1 MSNDLKLQCNEGNFT
16 WNFLL
21 FPALVNRRCELKW
34 ELVHKIACERDC
46 ELSSHFSRCNELNDE
61 RVHIFVGERERELVQ
76 ILREL

>member
-1 MSNDLKLQCNEGNFT
+1 MRAI
-16 WNFLL
+16 LL
-21 FPALVNRRCELKW
+21 GIFSYFQLYYIDRRCELKW

>member
-21 FPALVNRRCELKW
+21 FQALVNRRCELKW
-34 ELVHKIACERDC
+34 ELVHKISIERDC
-46 ELSSHFSRCNELNDE
+46 ELSSHFNRCNELNDE